1 MFLKKNDQ
9 MEISIDFI
17 HANADQPRKVFE
29 NRELLE
35 LKDSIVE
42 FGVIQPLIV
51 KRRGKDDYLLIAG
64 ERRLRAATLAGLK
77 KVPAVVREADEKDVA
92 LLALVENIQRESLNY
107 MEEAEAYRRLME
119 DYNLTQVEIAKRVGK
134 RQSTISNKIR
144 LLSLPEDIQKVLADN
159 QLSERHARAL
169 LKITDP
175 SIRKQ
180 VLQRIVAHNL
190 NVKQSERLIED
201 ILQKH
206 ESDRKRDDKI
216 RYINYKIYVNTLK
229 KAFTAIQEAEKK
241 AEYHQED
248 KGDYLEVKIII
259 PKTGSMPRSTMA

>member
-9 MEISIDFI
+9 MEISIEFI

-29 NRELLE
+29 NRELTE
-35 LKDSIVE
+35 LKDSIIE

-64 ERRLRAATLAGLK
+64 ERRLRAATMAGLK
-77 KVPAVVREADEKDVA
+77 KVPAVIREADDRDVA

-119 DYNLTQVEIAKRVGK
+119 DYNLTQIEIAKRVGK
-134 RQSTISNKIR
+134 QQSTISNKIR
-144 LLSLPEDIQKVLADN
+144 LLSLPEDIQKVLAEN

-175 SIRKQ
+175 IIRKQ
-180 VLQRIVAHNL
+180 ILQRIVAHGL
-190 NVKQSERLIED
+190 NVKQSERLIEE

-206 ESDRKRDDKI
+206 ETEKKREDKI
-216 RYINYKIYVNTLK
+216 KYINYKIYLNTLK
-229 KAFTAIQEAEKK
+229 NAFSAIQEAEKM

-259 PKTGSMPRSTMA
+259 PKTSASHGITTA